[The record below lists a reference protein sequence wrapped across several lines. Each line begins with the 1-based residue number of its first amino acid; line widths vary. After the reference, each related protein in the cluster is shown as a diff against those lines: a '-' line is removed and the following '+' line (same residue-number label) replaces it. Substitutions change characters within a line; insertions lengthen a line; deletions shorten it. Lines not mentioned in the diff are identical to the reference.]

1 MAEFKKVRSALK
13 DAIRKSQETFLLER
27 EDWEIFDGLV
37 GILLGVVEDFGYSKE
52 ETTALYE
59 EIKGEVEKEL
69 KKVVYD

>member
-13 DAIRKSQETFLLER
+13 DAIRKSQETFLLEG

-59 EIKGEVEKEL
+59 EIKKEVEEEL
-69 KKVVYD
+69 KERE

>member
-13 DAIRKSQETFLLER
+13 DAIRKSQETFLLEG

-59 EIKGEVEKEL
+59 EIKKEVEEEL
-69 KKVVYD
+69 KEKK